1 MLCCAGANLP
11 ERPLCW
17 SNSGVGFPFLLNDIQ
32 QKKIKTPLLGCAT
45 CKVNNNLTQ
54 IRIISIF
61 SVQVTNARNKM
72 HIKLAISEDALMQK
86 CQQTTIVSKSTSES
100 LQIGT
105 LLSRRNLYSLR
116 TPRSNRSNMKY
127 YPVPQFDFRSMLPA
141 L

>member
-72 HIKLAISEDALMQK
+72 HIKLAISEDALMQN

-100 LQIGT
+100 LQIP
-105 LLSRRNLYSLR
+105 LSQRNFYSLR
-116 TPRSNRSNMKY
+116 TRSNRSDMKY
-127 YPVPQFDFRSMLPA
+127 YPVPEFDFRSMLPA